1 MKEEKSVKHWVILD
15 DTGKII
21 GTCDGSPQ
29 DARDLFHKLSQ
40 ELPWDEHSWSLYE
53 RSNVL

>member
-1 MKEEKSVKHWVILD
+1 MKETKRWVILD

-21 GTCDGSPQ
+21 GTCDGSAQ
-29 DARDLFHKLSQ
+29 DARDMFHKLSQ
-40 ELPWDEHSWSLYE
+40 ELPWDEHEWVLYE